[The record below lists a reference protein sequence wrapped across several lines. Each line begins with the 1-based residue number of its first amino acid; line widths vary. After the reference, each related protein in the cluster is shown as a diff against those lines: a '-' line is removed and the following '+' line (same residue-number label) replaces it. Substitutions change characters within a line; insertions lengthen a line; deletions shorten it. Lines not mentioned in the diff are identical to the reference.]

1 MIFKCMLKKKCED
14 NGKSTTKKDY
24 WGRFSL
30 LYPQGVKDGIAGAQS
45 NIIPFKKNIEQTIET
60 SKNTKNNLSSLEPQ
74 LKQII
79 EGAVYKG
86 LDLDEIVN
94 SQRVIMEISEK
105 IKQEL
110 IYVEEHI
117 SSEGMSGQ
125 AISALNNK
133 LKENENSVEYY
144 RNLVSD
150 CFVN

>member
-1 MIFKCMLKKKCED
+1 MRNQIFYL
-14 NGKSTTKKDY
+14 S
-24 WGRFSL
+24 
-30 LYPQGVKDGIAGAQS
+30 
-45 NIIPFKKNIEQTIET
+45 KKNIEQTIET

-94 SQRVIMEISEK
+94 SQKVIMEISEK

-125 AISALNNK
+125 SISALNNK

>member
-1 MIFKCMLKKKCED
+1 
-14 NGKSTTKKDY
+14 
-24 WGRFSL
+24 
-30 LYPQGVKDGIAGAQS
+30 
-45 NIIPFKKNIEQTIET
+45 
-60 SKNTKNNLSSLEPQ
+60 
-74 LKQII
+74 
-79 EGAVYKG
+79 
-86 LDLDEIVN
+86 
-94 SQRVIMEISEK
+94 MEISEK

-125 AISALNNK
+125 SISALNNK

>member
-1 MIFKCMLKKKCED
+1 M
-14 NGKSTTKKDY
+14 
-24 WGRFSL
+24 
-30 LYPQGVKDGIAGAQS
+30 YPKGVKEGIAGAQS
-45 NIIPFKKNIEQTIET
+45 NILPFKKNIEQTIET

-94 SQRVIMEISEK
+94 SQKVIMEISEK

-125 AISALNNK
+125 SISALNNK
-133 LKENENSVEYY
+133 LKENESSVEYY

-150 CFVN
+150 CFGD

>member
-1 MIFKCMLKKKCED
+1 MYVEKKCED

-24 WGRFSL
+24 WGKFIL
-30 LYPQGVKDGIAGAQS
+30 LYPKGVKEGIAGAQS
-45 NIIPFKKNIEQTIET
+45 NILPFKKNIEQTIET

-94 SQRVIMEISEK
+94 SQKVIMEISEK

-125 AISALNNK
+125 SISALNNK
-133 LKENENSVEYY
+133 LKENESSVEYY

-150 CFVN
+150 CFGD